1 MFERIK
7 KQMKETKDS
16 RDLMKRIDKLEK
28 TVNHLQMELDISMDA
43 RVGYLETKIT
53 DMKKLK
59 PTVDQMNTQ
68 IHDIYTTLV
77 PKKQAMKQDDK
88 SDIEVA

>member
-7 KQMKETKDS
+7 KQMEEARDNKD
-16 RDLMKRIDKLEK
+16 LVKRIEKLEK
-28 TVNHLQMELDISMDA
+28 TMNHVQMQLDVSMDA
-43 RVGYLETKIT
+43 RVGYLETKFT

-59 PTVDQMNTQ
+59 PTVDQMNEQ

-77 PKKQAMKQDDK
+77 PKKQAIKQDDK
-88 SDIEVA
+88 TDVEVA